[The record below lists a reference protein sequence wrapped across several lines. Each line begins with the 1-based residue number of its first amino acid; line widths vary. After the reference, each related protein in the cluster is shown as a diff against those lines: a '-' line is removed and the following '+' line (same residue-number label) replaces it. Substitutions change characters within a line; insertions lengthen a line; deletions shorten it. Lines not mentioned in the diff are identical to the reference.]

1 MNRKGFI
8 TGGEGKGWLAVACL
22 LATGVCAQA
31 TTASPGLPHLPRVM
45 LAEPAKPIADF
56 ELTGTDGQAV
66 RFSELHGRPAL
77 VFFGFTHC
85 PSVCPAALGKLRMLH
100 AQGEDLRQARVVFVS
115 VDGERDTPEVVKAYL
130 EKLSPAFVG
139 LTGEPEK
146 VREIASRFAAVFFKE
161 PPGPDGKGYL
171 VQHSSQV
178 YLVDAAGNV
187 RAEFYD
193 APVETM
199 ATVTRALLTEHGQ
212 VARASP

>member
-1 MNRKGFI
+1 MNRK
-8 TGGEGKGWLAVACL
+8 TSKSGGEGKGWLAVAWL
-22 LATGVCAQA
+22 LATGVWGPA
-31 TTASPGLPHLPRVM
+31 TSTASPALPHLPRVM
-45 LAEPAKPIADF
+45 VAEPAKPIADF

-66 RFSELHGRPAL
+66 RFSTLQGRPAL

-85 PSVCPAALGKLRMLH
+85 PAVCPAALGKLRMLH
-100 AQGEDLRQARVVFVS
+100 AQGKDLEQARVVFVS
-115 VDGERDTPEVVKAYL
+115 VDGERDTPEVMKTYL
-130 EKLSPAFVG
+130 ARLSPEFVG
-139 LTGEPEK
+139 MTGESET

-171 VQHSSQV
+171 IQHSSQV

-199 ATVTRALLTEHGQ
+199 ATVTRAVLGEQ
-212 VARASP
+212 S